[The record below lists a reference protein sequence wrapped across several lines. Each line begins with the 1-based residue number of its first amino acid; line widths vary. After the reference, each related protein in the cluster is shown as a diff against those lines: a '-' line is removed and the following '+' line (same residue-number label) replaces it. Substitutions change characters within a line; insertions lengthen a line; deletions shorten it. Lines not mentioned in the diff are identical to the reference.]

1 MTHKFWGFTRRTKWN
16 VKCFHHQV
24 LQQSTKPSFYL
35 LTFQIIG
42 SLTLQQPRC
51 LITQQHRGVIIS
63 SQQVYVL
70 YVFIGTCSVVTQQ
83 SLWDNGAKLQLSA
96 VLNLA
101 TRGSTT
107 LSLTWETSKWILSQL
122 KDLKSGQ
129 VWGPRSGSKVRV
141 RVQGPVSFSASPR
154 LTKMERVL
162 LQNHPVNQPQ
172 PNVGGRGV
180 TWTSH
185 CVRGHHPTRPSGI
198 QFHLFS
204 DVSVRKKIHHPNP
217 KLLIRLLPQEVTV
230 CVLPEPGLD

>member
-51 LITQQHRGVIIS
+51 LITQQHSGVIIS

-70 YVFIGTCSVVTQQ
+70 YVFFIGTCSVVTQQ

-129 VWGPRSGSKVRV
+129 GPRSGS
-141 RVQGPVSFSASPR
+141 G
-154 LTKMERVL
+154 
-162 LQNHPVNQPQ
+162 
-172 PNVGGRGV
+172 
-180 TWTSH
+180 
-185 CVRGHHPTRPSGI
+185 SGSRD
-198 QFHLFS
+198 QFH
-204 DVSVRKKIHHPNP
+204 SVPVPDSQRWN
-217 KLLIRLLPQEVTV
+217 V
-230 CVLPEPGLD
+230 CCYKTILWINLSQMWGAGG

>member
-70 YVFIGTCSVVTQQ
+70 YVFFIGTCSVVTQQ

-129 VWGPRSGSKVRV
+129 GPRSGSGSGSRD
-141 RVQGPVSFSASPR
+141 QFHSVSQR
-154 LTKMERVL
+154 W
-162 LQNHPVNQPQ
+162 
-172 PNVGGRGV
+172 NVCCYKTILWINLSQMWGGRGV

-204 DVSVRKKIHHPNP
+204 DVSVRKKNP
-217 KLLIRLLPQEVTV
+217 PS
-230 CVLPEPGLD
+230 